1 MTASSIP
8 RLRTAFHRS
17 GEQRFIGFVVDTDNL
32 SQRFVVEILVDGHPV
47 RAIRSDARSQ
57 DLVSENV
64 GDGCYG
70 FSCALKVLDSAV
82 VEARLAN
89 FGTAV
94 GAPIR
99 ISASS
104 KEISH
109 RPIGGTIRWLGGL
122 RFTGQF
128 TADKAEPTGNTIVD
142 GILVSRFRATKWSHV
157 GTSEG
162 EACAVRTFDFHL
174 PKKFADGKA
183 HRLVVVDDAG
193 EDVGGGP
200 VAFVA
205 YADGL
210 REAIAGLGLS
220 EQEELR
226 AQLLDRLL
234 PMSVPFSDYQR
245 CKERFPILTE
255 PPVMVSGGVIM
266 VGNGA
271 IENTLVSLNEQTHDQ
286 WVAASLPRTQDPM
299 GWPAELAQEFL
310 SGEAAACDFIVFTLA
325 GTVFEPSALHRIA
338 KAFVDFPKAQLVY
351 ADVDLQSQ
359 DGSIW
364 PLAFPAFDY
373 ERMLEQGY
381 CAYLFAVR
389 HGTTQRSPAAGA
401 SNLYRL
407 FNSVL
412 DGEIIS
418 NANIVHLPG
427 PLATLPQFD
436 KNAAGQTL
444 ATAARAHLEQKG
456 VPAEAVVRADG
467 LLPAVK
473 ITRKFDRVSTA
484 VIIPTR
490 NRKHLLQKCIE
501 SVRPA
506 VERAGARIVVVDNDS
521 SDPETLSYLT
531 DIEGY
536 IATVLRLSGKFS
548 FSRLTNYAAEAAQ
561 DDIICILD
569 DAVNA
574 LDEQWLDEM
583 LSRIAQ
589 RDVGAVGAQLIWPSG
604 VVRHGGIV
612 LGSGFATAAA
622 FSDRM
627 DTDVGYGDLLRVAH
641 ECSAVTAACLV
652 TRRRDFLKVGGFD
665 ELRFPVNFGDVDYCL
680 NLRATG
686 KRIVFTPH
694 AKLVYLDA
702 ASDRDG
708 LKAERE
714 IHFDREL
721 RHLRAKW
728 GSVLAAD
735 PYYNPLLSRDPIPF
749 SALAWPAQPMEPRVN
764 HRPVPVWIPPGF

>member
-1 MTASSIP
+1 MTASSTP
-8 RLRTAFHRS
+8 SLRTAFHRS
-17 GEQRFIGFVVDTDNL
+17 GEQRFAGFVVDTDNL
-32 SQRFVVEILVDGHPV
+32 SQRFVVEILVDGHPI
-47 RAIRSDARSQ
+47 RALRSDARSQ
-57 DLVSENV
+57 ELVSENV

-94 GAPIR
+94 GAPITL
-99 ISASS
+99 SASS
-104 KEISH
+104 KKISH
-109 RPIGGTIRWLGGL
+109 RSIGGTIRWLGGL
-122 RFTGQF
+122 RFTGWF
-128 TADKAEPTGNTIVD
+128 TADKAEPTGNIIVD
-142 GILVSRFRATKWSHV
+142 GILVSQVRASKWSHV
-157 GTSEG
+157 GASEDD
-162 EACAVRTFDFHL
+162 ACAVRTFDFHL
-174 PKKFADGKA
+174 AETFADGKA

-200 VAFVA
+200 VAFIA

-210 REAIAGLGLS
+210 RETIAGLGLS
-220 EQEELR
+220 EQEQLR

-245 CKERFPILTE
+245 CKERLPILNG
-255 PPVMVSGGVIM
+255 PPVLLSGGVIM
-266 VGNGA
+266 VGDGA
-271 IENTLVSLNEQTHDQ
+271 IESTLVSLDEQTHDL
-286 WVAASLPRTQDPM
+286 WVAASLPRTHDPM
-299 GWPAELAQEFL
+299 GWPAELAREFI

-325 GTVFEPSALHRIA
+325 GAVFEPSALHRIA
-338 KAFVDFPKAQLVY
+338 KIFVDFPKAQLVY
-351 ADVDLQSQ
+351 ADVDLQSE
-359 DGSIW
+359 DGAIW

-389 HGTTQRSPAAGA
+389 HGTTQRSLAAGA

-412 DGEIIS
+412 DDEIS
-418 NANIVHLPG
+418 NVNIVHLPG

-436 KNAAGQTL
+436 KNAAGAAL
-444 ATAARAHLEQKG
+444 AAAVLAHLEQKG
-456 VPAEAVVRADG
+456 VAAEAAVHADG
-467 LLPAVK
+467 LLPAIK
-473 ITRKFDRVSTA
+473 ITRTYDRVSTA

-501 SVRPA
+501 SIRPA

-521 SDPETLSYLT
+521 SDPETLSYLS

-536 IATVLRLSGKFS
+536 TATVLRLSGKFS
-548 FSRLTNYAAEAAQ
+548 FSRLTNYAAAAAQ

-612 LGSGFATAAA
+612 LGSGFAAAHA

-652 TRRRDFLKVGGFD
+652 TRRRDFLRVGGLD

-702 ASDRDG
+702 AGDRDG

-728 GSVLAAD
+728 GSVLADD
-735 PYYNPLLSRDPIPF
+735 PYYNPMLSRDAIPF

-764 HRPVPVWIPPGF
+764 HRPVSVWIPPGF